1 MNPSTWKHS
10 PLVLA
15 LVVALSA
22 CARDNT
28 RSDVADKRDDSFES
42 RPAPA
47 AAPAPRA
54 APAPKRAP
62 AAPAASTAATPAPAP
77 LADDEL
83 VGVEACDDYLENY
96 RSCHRV
102 LGMYP
107 ADSLESRYQTLRA
120 RLAEQAVDP
129 AAHESLRLQCESLA
143 KDMSTALD
151 GRDCPDED
159 TIADDTNLEEAIGDD
174 EPDTP

>member
-10 PLVLA
+10 PLVIA

-62 AAPAASTAATPAPAP
+62 AAPTAATPAPAP

-83 VGVEACDDYLENY
+83 VGVEACDDYLESY

-107 ADSLESRYQTLRA
+107 ADSLESRYRTLRA
-120 RLAEQAVDP
+120 RFVEQAVDP
-129 AAHESLRLQCESLA
+129 ATHESLKLQCESLA